1 MEHKLVKQ
9 RVSFGKGKSAR
20 RKQLLL
26 ARVCNK
32 KDINNDSD
40 SDSTI
45 IYQPDVSESHHDHT
59 DVNNNNDG
67 TPTRSELKLGYMRS
81 TPSKCSES
89 NAGRS
94 CLWWPYN
101 YEI

>member
-32 KDINNDSD
+32 KEINNDSD

-45 IYQPDVSESHHDHT
+45 I
-59 DVNNNNDG
+59 
-67 TPTRSELKLGYMRS
+67 
-81 TPSKCSES
+81 
-89 NAGRS
+89 
-94 CLWWPYN
+94 
-101 YEI
+101 

>member
-32 KDINNDSD
+32 KEINNDSD
-40 SDSTI
+40 S
-45 IYQPDVSESHHDHT
+45 
-59 DVNNNNDG
+59 
-67 TPTRSELKLGYMRS
+67 
-81 TPSKCSES
+81 SES

>member
-9 RVSFGKGKSAR
+9 RVSFGKGKSVR

-32 KDINNDSD
+32 KRINNDSD

-45 IYQPDVSESHHDHT
+45 IYQPDVSEAHHDHT
-59 DVNNNNDG
+59 NVNNNNDEVQLHG
-67 TPTRSELKLGYMRS
+67 MES
-81 TPSKCSES
+81 TTK
-89 NAGRS
+89 
-94 CLWWPYN
+94 
-101 YEI
+101 